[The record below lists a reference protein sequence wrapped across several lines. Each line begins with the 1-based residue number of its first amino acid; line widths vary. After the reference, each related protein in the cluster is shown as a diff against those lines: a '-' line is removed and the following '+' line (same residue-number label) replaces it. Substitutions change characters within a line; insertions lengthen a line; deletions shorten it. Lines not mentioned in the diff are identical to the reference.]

1 LRLPVSGAV
10 FSITANNVINPRQPA
25 GSAWSAG
32 GKQQKKALGGSVQ
45 EPEKS
50 TADFSGVSS
59 QKGSGH
65 VKK

>member
-1 LRLPVSGAV
+1 MKMP
-10 FSITANNVINPRQPA
+10 FSNCQGCKRRREHLVRGWEST
-25 GSAWSAG
+25 
-32 GKQQKKALGGSVQ
+32 KKALGGSVQ

-50 TADFSGVSS
+50 ASDFSGVPS

>member
-1 LRLPVSGAV
+1 MKMPFSNCQGCKRRRERLVRWCEA
-10 FSITANNVINPRQPA
+10 T
-25 GSAWSAG
+25 
-32 GKQQKKALGGSVQ
+32 KKALGGSVQ